1 MTLQSHPHFFVP
13 YQPLKNYLRTVRR
26 RYGFSQDEI
35 ALLLGATSGTKVSR
49 YETFTRLPSISTVFA
64 YEVIFGAA
72 ARDLFAGAYQDVR
85 CAVVSRAKLLMESL
99 NHESADPEI
108 LRKVQFLRSIV
119 EKDARADA
127 ASLP

>member
-85 CAVVSRAKLLMESL
+85 CAVVSRARLLMESL
-99 NHESADPEI
+99 DNGTADPEI
-108 LRKVQFLRSIV
+108 LRKVEFLRDLV
-119 EKDARADA
+119 EGNSQADA
-127 ASLP
+127 NALV